1 MKQKNNKSTLI
12 DCTSQIHGLLER
24 QKRFLAA
31 LEKTL
36 KRSRQA
42 PVTGHLRTSNGRYY
56 YITEESD
63 RFGHYLNQS
72 QKVLISKL
80 AQQEYR
86 QKLLKAV
93 QENLKAI
100 ERILQLLPPPIHGVY
115 HALSPARQRVINPYV
130 LTDEQFIDQW
140 LAEEFERK
148 ALGEDVAEY
157 ITERGEHVRSKS
169 EKIIADKL
177 ALLGIPYRYE
187 AALFLHHQD
196 PTYSDTCL
204 FPDFT
209 ILDMNTR
216 QEIYWEHLGMMDDE
230 NYANHALQRLALYAE
245 NGIWPGQGLILTFES
260 STLPFSGRGLEE
272 MLRPYTKP

>member
-36 KRSRQA
+36 KRFRQA
-42 PVTGHLRTSNGRYY
+42 PVSGHLRTSNGRYY

-140 LAEEFERK
+140 LAAEFARK
-148 ALGEDVAEY
+148 ALGED
-157 ITERGEHVRSKS
+157 T
-169 EKIIADKL
+169 
-177 ALLGIPYRYE
+177 
-187 AALFLHHQD
+187 
-196 PTYSDTCL
+196 
-204 FPDFT
+204 
-209 ILDMNTR
+209 
-216 QEIYWEHLGMMDDE
+216 
-230 NYANHALQRLALYAE
+230 
-245 NGIWPGQGLILTFES
+245 
-260 STLPFSGRGLEE
+260 GRGAYE
-272 MLRPYTKP
+272 RAAGAADQRYGSVHAPAPVP